1 MALTISN
8 IQFDPVNGIWTCAG
22 SNDGSS
28 AAASIYPGFK
38 PRTCK
43 VVNLTD
49 VTIHEADLNT
59 GAGKAIKTVTAGTT
73 TLQATNAVTFLDSS
87 VTSGATTVAT
97 GSSSNTTA
105 GGVTLGTDI
114 LLASKSFTIKL
125 ER

>member
-8 IQFDPVNGIWTCAG
+8 INFDAVNGIWTCAG

-38 PRTCK
+38 PRNCR

-49 VTIHEADLNT
+49 VTIHESDPNT

-73 TLQATNAVTFLDSS
+73 TLQATNAITFLDSS
-87 VTSGATTVAT
+87 STSGATTVAT
-97 GSSSNTTA
+97 GNPAVTGG

-114 LLASKSFTIKL
+114 LLASKSFAIKL